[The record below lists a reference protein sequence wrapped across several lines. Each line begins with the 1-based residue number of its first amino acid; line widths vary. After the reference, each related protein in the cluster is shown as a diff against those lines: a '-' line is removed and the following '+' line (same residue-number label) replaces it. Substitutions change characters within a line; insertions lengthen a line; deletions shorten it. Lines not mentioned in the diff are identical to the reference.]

1 MGNDKEGKASD
12 SKRGEGRKR
21 LRDGGSQT
29 DEEDL
34 MASGRSTLA
43 RLDEMNAKLDKVL
56 AVCGE
61 IESLKKEIGELK
73 GELKDLKESLEFAGK
88 EIISLKAEMAETST
102 TVKENGED
110 MNSFDTDIEVLK
122 RRNIKLEAYTR
133 RENIRIYNIKEES
146 DENTEEQVRNLFVA
160 KLRIPQND
168 VDAIRFER
176 VHRIPVKPSSQRS
189 QSRGPR
195 PVIVRFS
202 HYQNKEFIRSFY
214 KNLKGTKIGISDDFP
229 REVEE
234 IHKTLYPVLKQAKRE
249 QKRAFFNFDKLII
262 NGQIYGGE
270 ETKNLPYYGNIMKNF
285 V

>member
-12 SKRGEGRKR
+12 SKRGAGRKR

-34 MASGRSTLA
+34 MAPGRSTSA

-56 AVCGE
+56 AACGE

-73 GELKDLKESLEFAGK
+73 GEFKGLKESLEFAEK
-88 EIISLKAEMAETST
+88 EIISLKAEMAKIST

-110 MNSFDTDIEVLK
+110 MNSFDTNIEALK

-160 KLRIPQND
+160 KL
-168 VDAIRFER
+168 
-176 VHRIPVKPSSQRS
+176 
-189 QSRGPR
+189 
-195 PVIVRFS
+195 
-202 HYQNKEFIRSFY
+202 
-214 KNLKGTKIGISDDFP
+214 
-229 REVEE
+229 
-234 IHKTLYPVLKQAKRE
+234 
-249 QKRAFFNFDKLII
+249 
-262 NGQIYGGE
+262 QI
-270 ETKNLPYYGNIMKNF
+270 
-285 V
+285 

>member
-12 SKRGEGRKR
+12 SKRGESRKR

-34 MASGRSTLA
+34 MAPGRSTSA

-56 AVCGE
+56 AACGE

-73 GELKDLKESLEFAGK
+73 GELKGLKESLEFAEK
-88 EIISLKAEMAETST
+88 EITSLKAEMAETSK

-110 MNSFDTDIEVLK
+110 INSFEALK

-168 VDAIRFER
+168 VNAIRFER
-176 VHRIPVKPSSQRS
+176 VHRISVKPSSQRS

-195 PVIVRFS
+195 PVIARFS
-202 HYQNKEFIRSFY
+202 HYQNKEFVRSFY

-262 NGQIYGGE
+262 DGQIYRGK

>member
-1 MGNDKEGKASD
+1 
-12 SKRGEGRKR
+12 
-21 LRDGGSQT
+21 
-29 DEEDL
+29 
-34 MASGRSTLA
+34 
-43 RLDEMNAKLDKVL
+43 MNAKLDKVL

-61 IESLKKEIGELK
+61 IESLKKEICELK
-73 GELKDLKESLEFAGK
+73 GELKELKGLKESLEFAEK
-88 EIISLKAEMAETST
+88 EIISLKAEMAEIST

-110 MNSFDTDIEVLK
+110 MNSFDTDIEALK

-168 VDAIRFER
+168 DAIRFER

-202 HYQNKEFIRSFY
+202 HYQNKEFVRSFY

-262 NGQIYGGE
+262 DGQIYRGK

>member
-1 MGNDKEGKASD
+1 
-12 SKRGEGRKR
+12 
-21 LRDGGSQT
+21 
-29 DEEDL
+29 
-34 MASGRSTLA
+34 MASGRSTSA

-176 VHRIPVKPSSQRS
+176 VHRIPMKPSSQRS

-202 HYQNKEFIRSFY
+202 HYQNKEFVRSFY

-262 NGQIYGGE
+262 NGQIYRGE

>member
-1 MGNDKEGKASD
+1 MISLISSLSFKLYLNSLVYHRNFFGSSSKVFGNLQKSLDIFGNFRKFSENVRERSSGLRNDFGKSSEG
-12 SKRGEGRKR
+12 GRK
-21 LRDGGSQT
+21 S
-29 DEEDL
+29 
-34 MASGRSTLA
+34 S
-43 RLDEMNAKLDKVL
+43 
-56 AVCGE
+56 
-61 IESLKKEIGELK
+61 
-73 GELKDLKESLEFAGK
+73 
-88 EIISLKAEMAETST
+88 
-102 TVKENGED
+102 ENHQ
-110 MNSFDTDIEVLK
+110 K
-122 RRNIKLEAYTR
+122 RRHQHVYTR

-202 HYQNKEFIRSFY
+202 HYQNKEFVRSFY

-262 NGQIYGGE
+262 NGQIYRGE